1 MTILLAVAIVV
12 ALIAIGA
19 YVHATGQCELLKLEL
34 RLAREEAEVWA
45 NAYNDA
51 ICTEPERGE
60 DS

>member
-1 MTILLAVAIVV
+1 MTILLTVAIAV

-19 YVHATGQCELLKLEL
+19 YVHVAGKCELLELEL

-45 NAYNDA
+45 DAYNDA
-51 ICTEPERGE
+51 IRTEPERGK

>member
-1 MTILLAVAIVV
+1 MTILLTVAIVV

-19 YVHATGQCELLKLEL
+19 YVHVAGQRDLLELEL

-45 NAYNDA
+45 DDYHDA
-51 ICTEPERGE
+51 IRTELERGK

>member
-34 RLAREEAEVWA
+34 RLAREESEVWA
-45 NAYNDA
+45 DAYQAANR
-51 ICTEPERGE
+51 TEPEHGK

>member
-19 YVHATGQCELLKLEL
+19 YVHAANQCSLLELEL
-34 RLAREEAEVWA
+34 RLTHKVSEAWA
-45 NAYNDA
+45 DAYYDA
-51 ICTEPERGE
+51 IRTEPDRGE

>member
-34 RLAREEAEVWA
+34 RLAHEEAEVWA
-45 NAYNDA
+45 DAYNDA
-51 ICTEPERGE
+51 IRTGPEHGK